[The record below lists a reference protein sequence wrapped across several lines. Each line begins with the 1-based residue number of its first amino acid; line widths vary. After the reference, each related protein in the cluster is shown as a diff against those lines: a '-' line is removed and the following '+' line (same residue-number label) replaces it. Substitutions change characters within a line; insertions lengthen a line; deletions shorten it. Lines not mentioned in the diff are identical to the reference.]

1 MRLNQ
6 LKLNFVQQDT
16 EMNMKLAVMILLTG
30 FGFGAL
36 MVATECRPMMPV
48 VQYMIWAGGGEG

>member
-1 MRLNQ
+1 MHLNQ
-6 LKLNFVQQDT
+6 QTRSFAQQDT

-36 MVATECRPMMPV
+36 MVATECRPMMPIV
-48 VQYMIWAGGGEG
+48 KYMIWAGGGVA

>member
-6 LKLNFVQQDT
+6 LKLNFVQRGT

-48 VQYMIWAGGGEG
+48 VQYMIWAGGGEV